1 MSWRRWS
8 LAALFAGFAIV
19 TSGCA
24 VNRASATVEPG
35 ANLAAIKT
43 IHVVHAAEDSRK
55 VSDLIAER
63 LTQMGYVASTSESK
77 RVDVDA
83 NMTYV
88 DRWMWDITMYM
99 IELTV
104 VLREPQTDFPLARGN
119 SMHTSL
125 TRLPPKDM
133 VQEVTTN
140 MFKDVKK

>member
-1 MSWRRWS
+1 MSLHRWS
-8 LAALFAGFAIV
+8 IAALFAVFAV
-19 TSGCA
+19 FTSGCA

-43 IHVVHAAEDSRK
+43 IHVVHTAEDGRK
-55 VSDLIAER
+55 INDLIAER

-104 VLREPQTDFPLARGN
+104 ILREPKTDFALARGN
-119 SMHTSL
+119 SLHTSL

>member
-1 MSWRRWS
+1 MSLHRWS
-8 LAALFAGFAIV
+8 IAALFAVFAAF

-43 IHVVHAAEDSRK
+43 IHVVHTAEDGRK
-55 VSDLIAER
+55 INDLIAER

-104 VLREPQTDFPLARGN
+104 ILREPKTDFPLARGN
-119 SMHTSL
+119 SLHTSL

-140 MFKDVKK
+140 LFKDVKK

>member
-1 MSWRRWS
+1 MSLHRWS
-8 LAALFAGFAIV
+8 IAALFAVFAV
-19 TSGCA
+19 FTSGCA

-43 IHVVHAAEDSRK
+43 IHVVHTAEDGRK
-55 VSDLIAER
+55 VNDLIAER

-83 NMTYV
+83 NMMYV

-104 VLREPQTDFPLARGN
+104 ILREPKTDFPLARGN
-119 SMHTSL
+119 SLHTSL

>member
-1 MSWRRWS
+1 MSLHRWS
-8 LAALFAGFAIV
+8 IAALFAAFAV
-19 TSGCA
+19 FTSGCA

-43 IHVVHAAEDSRK
+43 IHVVHAAEDGRK
-55 VSDLIAER
+55 VNDLIAER

-104 VLREPQTDFPLARGN
+104 VLREPKTDFPLARGN

-133 VQEVTTN
+133 VQEVTAN